1 MFGLIKENI
10 LSELE
15 KVYQEKGDN
24 DFKKSFAKYV
34 KTLKEN
40 KTLREFNEIY
50 DLINNMR
57 FADENI
63 AKDFIEESIAHL
75 KSLNLKDVSKLE
87 ALTESNKSIEGT
99 VSNSIDQLVFNEKL
113 SILDKVT
120 HKSNL
125 VKHLTRSE
133 KDATPSLQ
141 ESLDKFNTSIVDKI
155 SKLNEEQVKVLNLFA
170 ENDESKINTYY
181 HNLIENTQQKVESI
195 INNADDIT
203 IVKKLLEVRTKLNGM
218 AKEKP
223 SLDSIDN
230 LLDLNKSF
238 E

>member
-10 LSELE
+10 LSDLE
-15 KVYQEKGDN
+15 KIYQDKGEK

-40 KTLREFNEIY
+40 KTLKEFNEIY
-50 DLINNMR
+50 DLINTMK
-57 FADENI
+57 FDDENI
-63 AKDFIEESIAHL
+63 AKDFVEESIAHL
-75 KSLNLKDVSKLE
+75 KTLNLDDVNKLKT
-87 ALTESNKSIEGT
+87 LTESNKSIEGT
-99 VSNSIDQLVFNEKL
+99 ITESIDQLVFNNKL

-120 HKSNL
+120 HKANL
-125 VKHLTRSE
+125 VKHLTRTE
-133 KDATPSLQ
+133 KEVPSLQ

-170 ENDESKINTYY
+170 ENDESKINTYFQ
-181 HNLIENTQQKVESI
+181 NLVENTQQKVENV
-195 INNADDIT
+195 INKSDDIM
-203 IVKKLLEVRTKLNGM
+203 IVKKLLEVRSKINEM
-218 AKEKP
+218 SKEKP
-223 SLDSIDN
+223 SLDAIDN